1 MVNKNDKDT
10 FGLAS
15 DSNLDAQAKIML
27 QLADDVAKHIETN
40 MNSVYKRLSAAQ
52 QKSLSPMQ
60 KALNAL
66 EENQQ
71 RYERDYLSMKDR
83 FKINYINQFT
93 DGGKFDPKATND
105 RLLKSLGDILDKAL
119 SVYVTNPIKT
129 GIAQMANAFE
139 SNFTEIAGRAGTNR
153 AETYSLMRDAV
164 ATLNASSFKGAI
176 NANTE
181 LIPAIKAATQQGF
194 NDERAA
200 EIGLSN
206 AIDSK
211 LMPWLDTASDN
222 WANLVANLDT
232 QAIKQFKAQ
241 QLQLQATETGNR
253 LLQSGVINSLTSELA
268 PILTNIDFN
277 TGGTQNLAPEAM
289 AYMESLMEQGFTAS
303 EAYAEASS
311 VIRDWKDPMAALE
324 RGDYQGVMRFAN
336 YYSGDDSFQ
345 GMATAGLEGL
355 NLAVGAGR
363 DYGFIAN
370 TLGVGSQRGI
380 NRSQE
385 GARILEALNNVNWDS
400 LKGAS
405 QEEYEAAI
413 SQLVEKVTATQQW
426 DNTVENTI
434 TNLAYPL
441 NDIPH
446 GVDMLTAISSDVSNI
461 LKVIIGKGLYSMLPG
476 GGSGLASGAA
486 GAGAG
491 LAGQYVLAKNIGKT
505 RLNPRTGKPINYLD
519 VNTLYGSSAAD
530 DYARNM
536 GQTGAKG
543 SAGKVSKIGKIG
555 KIGTAGKIGA
565 VGGIIGAVDGIGGTA
580 DYISQGETGKAV
592 ISGIGTALSTGGA
605 IASFIPGGQVIGLAL
620 SGVGIAAQKLG
631 PKIYDLV
638 TAIDKSEEELNS
650 TFDSLKTTNDNN
662 LEAERQKVQSLSSQL
677 SKTEDIEEA
686 RNLVIE
692 SGIAT
697 EEEASN
703 ASITELQKLTDAYG
717 VAAEKFGQ
725 YGEDYL
731 EDVQEKLTEEQ
742 EKQKNTLID
751 DLANAF
757 QTNDVGS
764 ITNEEDLANISGI
777 INKTLWG
784 DNKSTAL
791 GFLDDGEI
799 NSSEWSSLIGMI
811 EKNSSLDALNT
822 ANDVYKFSGTS
833 IINPSQAELGRQ
845 SSAVGK
851 ARTYFEKGDT
861 DEAYK
866 TLLDFIDNS
875 ELDYTQYRDSPVYS
889 ELRDIIK
896 TVYNEDK
903 DKYAELKDYA
913 EYAVGSDYI
922 YSDRL
927 AMLHKGEAVI
937 RASENENNL
946 KNILDLSQSQV
957 AQRSSDNAS
966 VISAINAQT
975 ADIKILLENILTA
988 LSRGYPSKSLFS
1000 NSHSNVT
1007 SMLPEVA
1014 NTRIVSY

>member
-355 NLAVGAGR
+355 NLAVGSGR

-370 TLGVGSQRGI
+370 VLGVGSQRGI

-385 GARILEALNNVNWDS
+385 GARILEALNNVDWDS

-413 SQLVEKVTATQQW
+413 GQLVEKVTATQQW

-461 LKVIIGKGLYSMLPG
+461 LKAIIGKGLYSMLPG
-476 GGSGLASGAA
+476 GGSGLARGATS
-486 GAGAG
+486 AGAG
-491 LAGQYVLAKNIGKT
+491 LAGQYVLAKNMGKT

-536 GQTGAKG
+536 GQTGSKG
-543 SAGKVSKIGKIG
+543 SAGKVSKVGKIG

-580 DYISQGETGKAV
+580 DYVSQGETGKAV
-592 ISGIGTALSTGGA
+592 ISGIGTALSAGGA

-638 TAIDKSEEELNS
+638 TAVSESEKELNA
-650 TFDSLKTTNDNN
+650 TFDSLKTSNTNN
-662 LEAERQKVQSLSSQL
+662 LETERQKTQSIRDQL

-686 RNLVIE
+686 RNLLIE
-692 SGIAT
+692 NGIAT

-717 VAAEKFGQ
+717 VAAEKFNQ
-725 YGEDYL
+725 YGDEYI
-731 EDVQEKLTEEQ
+731 EDVQEKLTEAQ
-742 EKQKNTLID
+742 EKQKTDLLNDFLTTQKFETNELGEITSKEDLSTISGLID
-751 DLANAF
+751 RTL
-757 QTNDVGS
+757 TGE
-764 ITNEEDLANISGI
+764 TKNEALKYLE
-777 INKTLWG
+777 
-784 DNKSTAL
+784 DNKVT
-791 GFLDDGEI
+791 F
-799 NSSEWSSLIGMI
+799 NEWAGIVGKMRSNTSI
-811 EKNSSLDALNT
+811 DVLNT
-822 ANDVYKFSGTS
+822 ANDVYGFSNKHIT
-833 IINPSQAELGRQ
+833 NPSEAELSLQRD
-845 SSAVGK
+845 AVAAAQK
-851 ARTYFEKGDT
+851 AFQVDNDPDK
-861 DEAYK
+861 AYDALVHWK
-866 TLLDFIDNS
+866 RNS
-875 ELDYTQYRDSPVYS
+875 ELSYTEYINSPVYS
-889 ELRDIIK
+889 ELHDIIK
-896 TVYNEDK
+896 TIYDLDPK
-903 DKYAELKDYA
+903 KYAELKGY
-913 EYAVGSDYI
+913 EVGSDYI

-937 RASENENNL
+937 RASENKNNL
-946 KNILDLSQSQV
+946 KNILDLNQSQV